1 MRGIDDAE
9 VRGRRLESA
18 VTMQILVGVDGSDAS
33 MRAVQWCADHAPALG
48 ADVVAV
54 HAIEMPVVVSPMSG
68 SFQLPEFRPA
78 DREALTEV
86 ATEQWCAPLAKAGV
100 AFRVLLKDGDPS
112 YVIIQAAQTENADLV
127 VTGRRGRGGFA
138 ELLLGSTSH
147 ALSHHLQRP
156 LLIVP

>member
-1 MRGIDDAE
+1 MTR
-9 VRGRRLESA
+9 
-18 VTMQILVGVDGSDAS
+18 ILVGIDGSEPS
-33 MRAVQWCADHAPALG
+33 LRAVEWCAAHADQLG

-54 HAIEMPVVVSPMSG
+54 HAIAIPVVVAPVSPG
-68 SFQLPEFRPA
+68 FRLPEFKPA
-78 DREALTEV
+78 DREALTKV
-86 ATEQWCAPLAKAGV
+86 ATEEWCAPLSKASV
-100 AFRVLLKDGDPS
+100 SFRVVLVDGDPAAS
-112 YVIIQAAQTENADLV
+112 IIRAAKTENADLV